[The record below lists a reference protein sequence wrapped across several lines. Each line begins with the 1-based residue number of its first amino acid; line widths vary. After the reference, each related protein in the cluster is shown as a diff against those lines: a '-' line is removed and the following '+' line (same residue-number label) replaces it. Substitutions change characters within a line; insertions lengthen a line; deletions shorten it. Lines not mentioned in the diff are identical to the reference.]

1 MKVVVLLWLVTSI
14 YDVRGKG
21 KLAETI
27 LIFRNKEEKAW
38 IKSFDFKIVDVLNG
52 SSVSVFDESFLLP
65 LTAVF

>member
-14 YDVRGKG
+14 YDVQGKG

-27 LIFRNKEEKAW
+27 LIFRNKEEKAL
-38 IKSFDFKIVDVLNG
+38 IQGFNCKIVDVLNG